1 MYVEKGRAR
10 ILSAKEA
17 KLWLQIN
24 REMEVANV
32 VKRAGIAAEDLINRT
47 AEEFVE
53 LNNALLNDRDVWGE
67 RIELALLEKN
77 HRGFQI
83 CYMSLEKGQLVK
95 KQFSSRLYLSC
106 KSECM
111 GNIFGDFSVVE
122 IVKKNF

>member
-1 MYVEKGRAR
+1 VYVEKGRAR